1 MARHCLRYIK
11 QVYNHALY
19 DNEELRAK
27 YGLKE
32 NPAAVVGRNRR
43 GKPGRYGKPRSR
55 ERALTD
61 REIAAFWY
69 AVDGS
74 DMGSA
79 TRSLLKLLLL
89 TGVRLSELRKAHISE
104 LVLEGPEPIWRLPKQ
119 REKNRRAH
127 DVPLTPLMLRLF
139 AEVVNK
145 RACGPVFP
153 STHSKDGFLA
163 KAAARQAITR
173 LFDGRHL
180 AIPRFSPHDLRRT
193 VDTGLAR
200 LGVPEDVQK
209 RVLNHAPQGVTAKH
223 YNRHGY
229 ETEKRHAL
237 EQWSAHVDE
246 LTKATTAVEE
256 KSAPAPSRD
265 ELQVT
270 ISHQATA
277 LPLGV
282 T

>member
-1 MARHCLRYIK
+1 
-11 QVYNHALY
+11 
-19 DNEELRAK
+19 
-27 YGLKE
+27 
-32 NPAAVVGRNRR
+32 
-43 GKPGRYGKPRSR
+43 
-55 ERALTD
+55 
-61 REIAAFWY
+61 
-69 AVDGS
+69 
-74 DMGSA
+74 
-79 TRSLLKLLLL
+79 
-89 TGVRLSELRKAHISE
+89 
-104 LVLEGPEPIWRLPKQ
+104 
-119 REKNRRAH
+119 
-127 DVPLTPLMLRLF
+127 MLRLF

-145 RACGPVFP
+145 RASGPVFP
-153 STHSKDGFLA
+153 STHSKDGFLG

-229 ETEKRHAL
+229 ETEKRLAL

-256 KSAPAPSRD
+256 KCSPAPSRD

-277 LPLGV
+277 LPLDV
-282 T
+282 P